1 MHWIA
6 AVMLLAL
13 LEYLVFMFMV
23 GAARGRYKVAAPA
36 VVGHPAFERAFRVHY
51 NTMEMLVIFIP
62 SLWLFGLYLS
72 PRVGALLGLGFVIGR
87 ALYAAGY
94 LRAPEKRE
102 VGAGISFLCVAV
114 LLFGAIFGVV
124 RLLLAA

>member
-6 AVMLLAL
+6 AVALLAL
-13 LEYLVFMFMV
+13 LEYMIFGYIV
-23 GAARGRYKVAAPA
+23 GAARVRYKVAAPA
-36 VVGHPAFERAFRVHY
+36 VVGHPVFERAFRVHY
-51 NTMEMLVIFIP
+51 NTLELLVIFVP
-62 SLWLFGLYLS
+62 ALWLFGLYLS
-72 PRVGALLGLGFVIGR
+72 PRVGALVGVAFVIGR

-114 LLFGAIFGVV
+114 LLFGALFGVV
-124 RLLLAA
+124 RLLWAT